1 MNRQWRKRRLII
13 INTMHCRHDVS
24 AATFPRR
31 CRQRE
36 RILGR
41 IAINVASSFLLHANI
56 RHLYFILIGISIGSP
71 KSNCA
76 DKAKISYIVM
86 TWQD

>member
-1 MNRQWRKRRLII
+1 MARRWRKCRPII
-13 INTMHCRHDVS
+13 INTMHCRREVP
-24 AATFPRR
+24 AATHMRR

-56 RHLYFILIGISIGSP
+56 CHLYFILIGISIDLT
-71 KSNCA
+71 KSNCV
-76 DKAKISYIVM
+76 DKAKI
-86 TWQD
+86 